1 MSTKMYLLQFL
12 GSLLE
17 NKTSNAA
24 KLEEELMSTR
34 YRKFKKIKLFSSS
47 PIRLREVASFAELKE
62 LRLRV
67 MELETQTHLSHNQL
81 KRQTLLVES
90 LNGDLEMKNKQI
102 KEQQVQ
108 T

>member
-1 MSTKMYLLQFL
+1 
-12 GSLLE
+12 
-17 NKTSNAA
+17 
-24 KLEEELMSTR
+24 
-34 YRKFKKIKLFSSS
+34 
-47 PIRLREVASFAELKE
+47 
-62 LRLRV
+62 